1 MCNDVRVLRTSDLD
15 YALPEAAIAATPA
28 PARDDA
34 RLLVVGPGPGMV
46 RDLRIPDLPGLLA
59 PGDLLVRNRTR
70 VVPARFV
77 GTRPGTGARAEGLF
91 LRELA
96 PGAWAAMIKTRRVGE
111 GVRLALASPTGEA
124 TAVRLTLVRRLEEPG
139 AWEVHVDDPLGRT
152 TLALLNDL
160 GRTPLPPYILAARRR
175 SGLDVPDDLD
185 RARYQTE
192 FAAGQPA
199 SVAAP
204 TAGLHLT
211 PGVEAALAAQGV
223 RIADVE
229 LQVGTGTFRTVET
242 EFIEQHDMHEER
254 CLVPAETA
262 REVDAAIARGS
273 RVICVGTTSAR
284 TLEAAAVQGA
294 TPGEW
299 FSTRLLITP
308 GYPFRVTRALLTNFH
323 LPRSTLMALVAAM
336 LPGGA
341 TELRTLYEQALSRG
355 YRFFSYGDA
364 MLVLP

>member
-1 MCNDVRVLRTSDLD
+1 MLRTSDLD
-15 YALPEAAIAATPA
+15 YPLPDSAIATAPA
-28 PARDDA
+28 PAREDA
-34 RLLVVGPGPGMV
+34 RLLVVGAEAGMV
-46 RDLRIPDLPGLLA
+46 RHLRVPDLTALLS
-59 PGDLLVRNRTR
+59 PGDVLVRNRTR

-77 GTRPGTGARAEGLF
+77 GTRPETGAKAEGLF
-91 LRELA
+91 LRELGPA
-96 PGAWAAMIKTRRVGE
+96 RWAAMIKTRRVGE
-111 GVRLALASPTGEA
+111 GVRIALTSRTGEVS
-124 TAVRLTLVRRLEEPG
+124 AVRLTLVRRLDEPG
-139 AWEVHVDDPLGRT
+139 AWEVHVEDPCGRSVRS
-152 TLALLNDL
+152 LLDEL

-175 SGLDVPDDLD
+175 SGLEVSDDVD

-192 FAAGQPA
+192 FAAGEAA

-211 PGVEAALAAQGV
+211 PTIEAALAARGV
-223 RIADVE
+223 RVADVE

-242 EFIEQHDMHEER
+242 EFVEQHDMHEER
-254 CLVPAETA
+254 CLVPVETA

-273 RVICVGTTSAR
+273 RVVCVGTTSAR
-284 TLEAAAVQGA
+284 TLEAAAVQSA

-308 GYPFRVTRALLTNFH
+308 GYRFRVTGALLTNFH

-341 TELRTLYEQALSRG
+341 PQLRTFYEQALSHG
-355 YRFFSYGDA
+355 YRFYSYGDA